1 MSLSRGVVALGPDCV
16 RRVPCLGDAGVGS
29 WAHGAPVKF
38 AFLTA
43 TVLLAGTVCEN
54 AHGTPSFEEV
64 VSVCERF
71 AVAERGSKEFCVD
84 PALKGWVPVRDVCHG
99 ATATR
104 AITALDVDA
113 ARKAAN
119 YAASFRATT
128 KGKQLSCAGVQG
140 WGDQDEPPTGGTSA
154 SRGILPG
161 TFDLAPVLV
170 GVEHFLEKRAR
181 LELQD
186 YFVRVA
192 GAHLCGSSVVRT
204 LLPVSAQLVCTT
216 TASEPK
222 LISAQQLAA
231 SLSEDARNLPVS
243 VATHGGGSPETQFTL
258 LAAHALAASADP
270 RVVITQLTASSALPQ
285 YQASM
290 QLLRYLLSSSAPL
303 RPRVV
308 QAILRST
315 TSAVPDFDTLRALDA
330 SAAGIRAALDALSDP
345 AVPDKVRTNQSY
357 ALGQQ
362 TIVAMSLTV
371 QAVGAPKPDWTD
383 LAALHD
389 ALARSDY
396 PAALAKTLW
405 LARGHLSLD
414 AQATQVL
421 ATAAALLQAGTAEDA
436 ERAMEALASSAT
448 SYKSK
453 RNAKGFY
460 VNGFVGLG
468 SGFEVRPRSG
478 VMQGPIL
485 PLQASLGLDVIL
497 APEQCALGLYFPL
510 VDLGALLPIDGEEAS
525 AKRRTEAYNLL
536 SPGVYL
542 RFALGD
548 SPLVVLAG
556 ASAGL
561 SASPGADAE
570 FAIRVGGSLSVDV
583 TLIRL

>member
-1 MSLSRGVVALGPDCV
+1 
-16 RRVPCLGDAGVGS
+16 
-29 WAHGAPVKF
+29 VKY

-43 TVLLAGTVCEN
+43 TGLLAGTVCEN
-54 AHGTPSFEEV
+54 AHGSTPSLEEV

-71 AVAERGSKEFCVD
+71 AVAERGSKEFCEGPTRATD
-84 PALKGWVPVRDVCHG
+84 WRLIRQVCHG
-99 ATATR
+99 DTATS
-104 AITALDVDA
+104 AVTLAAFNEAQWVAALDE
-113 ARKAAN
+113 ARKVANHAATFKVN
-119 YAASFRATT
+119 SGGKSIASCSGVPT
-128 KGKQLSCAGVQG
+128 KGDAGSS
-140 WGDQDEPPTGGTSA
+140 GDPPTGGSAA

-303 RPRVV
+303 RPRVL

-362 TIVAMSLTV
+362 TIVAMTLAV

-405 LARGHLSLD
+405 LARGHLSMD
-414 AQATQVL
+414 AKATQVL

-478 VMQGPIL
+478 VMQGPVL

-536 SPGVYL
+536 SPGIYL
-542 RFALGD
+542 RLALSD

-561 SASPGADAE
+561 SASPGANAE
-570 FAIRVGGSLSVDV
+570 FAIRVGASLSVDV